1 MSNLADKARKA
12 YFALKSKIPYSDNL
26 SFKSWLKPYNS
37 MIVPIIIYGSEV
49 WISDFKSNFDTLDKI
64 QFKKMQN
71 MILKNIL
78 GVHGKSS
85 NLTTRCEIG
94 TLPIKIKCYNLMFRY
109 YTRFCEIDGQPGGQ
123 YDILEA
129 AYEVDKTLTNKENS
143 WVNKINEISKLIG
156 LSSFN
161 ISTFLFKQKLENYC
175 KVLVKIETE
184 ISNIKNCGL
193 GKLKFYS
200 KIFTEFKQPGYLDY
214 DIPKTL
220 RNKLTKI
227 RISAHSLAIETG
239 RYTKPVT

>member
-1 MSNLADKARKA
+1 
-12 YFALKSKIPYSDNL
+12 
-26 SFKSWLKPYNS
+26 
-37 MIVPIIIYGSEV
+37 
-49 WISDFKSNFDTLDKI
+49 
-64 QFKKMQN
+64 

-85 NLTTRCEIG
+85 NLTTRCELG

-200 KIFTEFKQPGYLDY
+200 KIFTEFKQPGYLDS

>member
-12 YFALKSKIPYSDNL
+12 YFALKSKIPNSDNL
-26 SFKSWLKPYNS
+26 SIKSWLKPYNS

-64 QFKKMQN
+64 QFEKTQN

-85 NLTTRCEIG
+85 NLTTRCELG

-161 ISTFLFKQKLENYC
+161 ISTFLFKQKLENYY
-175 KVLVKIETE
+175 KVKIETE
-184 ISNIKNCGL
+184 ISNIKNHVW
-193 GKLKFYS
+193 
-200 KIFTEFKQPGYLDY
+200 
-214 DIPKTL
+214 L
-220 RNKLTKI
+220 RQT
-227 RISAHSLAIETG
+227 
-239 RYTKPVT
+239 

>member
-26 SFKSWLKPYNS
+26 SVKSWLKLYNS
-37 MIVPIIIYGSEV
+37 MIVPIITYGSEV

-64 QFKKMQN
+64 QFEKRQN

-85 NLTTRCEIG
+85 NLATRCELG
-94 TLPIKIKCYNLMFRY
+94 TPPIKIKCYNLMFRY
-109 YTRFCEIDGQPGGQ
+109 YTRFRKINGQPGDQ
-123 YDILEA
+123 YDILKA

-156 LSSFN
+156 LSSLN
-161 ISTFLFKQKLENYC
+161 ISTFLFKQKLENYY
-175 KVLVKIETE
+175 KVKIETE
-184 ISNIKNCGL
+184 ISNIKDCGSD
-193 GKLKFYS
+193 KLKLYS

-227 RISAHSLAIETG
+227 RISIINI
-239 RYTKPVT
+239 